1 MVNAVGQGVLLSAL
15 VFVSACGG
23 SSSNNAVGGAS
34 GADSSGGFGNGGAS
48 SAAGAS
54 GVGDTAG
61 SSSSACAKTMCS
73 VSSPTAT
80 LTGTTPNGPLS
91 LSYAWK
97 EQVNGFS
104 TSTSLL
110 FTNASTAPQPQY
122 APRVVHSQCD
132 NPSVSIQLGSEVGVG
147 MQNELVFVLYQDG
160 SEVDVPAVVTID
172 SDDKLGNTSGT
183 VDIRRPGWNVH
194 GTFQAPD
201 CPELDLV
208 DK

>member
-1 MVNAVGQGVLLSAL
+1 
-15 VFVSACGG
+15 
-23 SSSNNAVGGAS
+23 VGGAS
-34 GADSSGGFGNGGAS
+34 GAGASGGFGNGGAI
-48 SAAGAS
+48 SAAGES
-54 GVGDTAG
+54 GVGGTAG

-73 VSSPTAT
+73 VSSPTMT

-97 EQVNGFS
+97 AQVNGFS

-110 FTNASTAPQPQY
+110 FSNSSTAPQSQY
-122 APRVVHSQCD
+122 GARVLQSQCD
-132 NPSVSIQLGSEVGVG
+132 KPSVSIQLESQVDVS
-147 MQNELVFVLYQDG
+147 MHNEIAFVLYQDG

-172 SDDKLGNTSGT
+172 SDDKLGNTSGK
-183 VDIRRPGWNVH
+183 VDITGSGWDVH

-201 CPELDLV
+201 CPELDSI